1 LNASADRRAAG
12 VLYIVATPIGNL
24 EDVSARALRVL
35 REVAVI
41 ACEDT
46 RHSARLLSTYAIRTP
61 TVSCFEHNEE
71 RRTPELIERLQRGES
86 IALISDAGTP
96 AISDP
101 GYRLVRAA
109 LAAGLRV
116 AAIPG
121 PSAVI
126 AAISI
131 SGLPTDRFTFEGFLP
146 QRASARRTAL
156 AALARE
162 PRTMVFFEAARRL
175 EAALADMAV
184 SFGATRE
191 AAVVREISKTF
202 EECVRGTLAELHSR
216 FSVAQPRGE
225 IVVVVAGGPAPARAG
240 AGHSARA
247 TTGASVVD
255 NAAADGAGG
264 DSAAVERVA
273 GDDAGTDRAAITV
286 EALRAAGLSLEDAS
300 ALVAAAD
307 AAGVT
312 VEALCGAGMSLK
324 DASAVVA
331 RLTGARRREVYQHA
345 LARRARDRK

>member
-1 LNASADRRAAG
+1 

-35 REVAVI
+35 GEVAVI

-46 RHSARLLSTYAIRTP
+46 RHSARLLSTYGIRTP
-61 TVSCFEHNEE
+61 TVSYFEHNEE
-71 RRTPELIERLQRGES
+71 RRTTELMERLQRGES

-109 LAAGLRV
+109 LAAGIRV

-131 SGLPTDRFTFEGFLP
+131 AGLPTDRFTFEGFLP

-156 AALARE
+156 TALARE

-175 EAALADMAV
+175 EESLADMTG
-184 SFGATRE
+184 SFGAGRE

-202 EECVRGTLAELHSR
+202 EECVRGTLGELQSR
-216 FSVAQPRGE
+216 FGAAEARGE
-225 IVVVVAGGPAPARAG
+225 IVVVVAGMPAPVAADSP
-240 AGHSARA
+240 AADDSS
-247 TTGASVVD
+247 TGA
-255 NAAADGAGG
+255 A
-264 DSAAVERVA
+264 
-273 GDDAGTDRAAITV
+273 DRAI
-286 EALRAAGLSLEDAS
+286 
-300 ALVAAAD
+300 
-307 AAGVT
+307 T
-312 VEALCGAGMSLK
+312 VEALCGAGLSLK

-331 RLTGARRREVYQHA
+331 RLTGASRREVYRQA
-345 LARRARDRK
+345 LARRIPEEN

>member
-1 LNASADRRAAG
+1 LSVSADRCVGG

-46 RHSARLLSTYAIRTP
+46 RHSARLLSTYEIRTP
-61 TVSCFEHNEE
+61 TLSCFEHNEE
-71 RRTPELIERLQRGES
+71 RRTPELIERLRRGES

-109 LAAGLRV
+109 LANGLRV
-116 AAIPG
+116 VAIPG

-131 SGLPTDRFTFEGFLP
+131 SGLPTDRLTFEGFLP
-146 QRASARRTAL
+146 TRASMRRTAL

-175 EAALADMAV
+175 EAALADMAA
-184 SFGATRE
+184 SFGASRD

-202 EECVRGTLAELHSR
+202 EECVRGTLTELHSR
-216 FSVAQPRGE
+216 FSVAKPRGE
-225 IVVVVAGGPAPARAG
+225 IVVVVAGGPTPAAMD
-240 AGHSARA
+240 ASNVDDSSA
-247 TTGASVVD
+247 ASV
-255 NAAADGAGG
+255 AD
-264 DSAAVERVA
+264 R
-273 GDDAGTDRAAITV
+273 TT
-286 EALRAAGLSLEDAS
+286 
-300 ALVAAAD
+300 
-307 AAGVT
+307 T
-312 VEALCGAGMSLK
+312 VEALCDAGLSLK
-324 DASAVVA
+324 DASAMVA
-331 RLTGARRREVYQHA
+331 RLIGSSRREVYQQA
-345 LARRARDRK
+345 LAHRARDPA